1 MFEPFHS
8 LFILQTVYHTI
19 HMMLYLHCLENLVL
33 DQLIISQ
40 FDIFIYSHLLS
51 AWYCIDTVRRNSVS
65 VTQYM
70 FLGGALEYPCY
81 SLFSGVKM
89 GISALLMKAD
99 EMQGRRGEGAKLV
112 MD

>member
-1 MFEPFHS
+1 M
-8 LFILQTVYHTI
+8 
-19 HMMLYLHCLENLVL
+19 
-33 DQLIISQ
+33 
-40 FDIFIYSHLLS
+40 
-51 AWYCIDTVRRNSVS
+51 

-70 FLGGALEYPCY
+70 FLGRALDYPHY

-99 EMQGRRGEGAKLV
+99 EMQGRRREGAKLV